1 MAIFVG
7 LMQEQ
12 ESLMQRCLQ
21 LAELGKGQTAP
32 NPLVGAVLAYRD
44 KIIGEGYHARYG
56 AAHAE
61 VDCLQNVAPVHHHL
75 IPAATLYVSL
85 EPCCHHGKTPP
96 CTDLI
101 LRSGIKKVVV
111 ATTDPFP
118 AVNSGGIRVL
128 REAGVEVQVGM
139 LETESRWMNRR
150 FFTFHQQQRPYIVLK
165 WAQTYDGFLGGET
178 SERWLISNELSQRQL
193 HQWRSEEQAIL
204 VGYRTALLDDPSL
217 TTRLVPGKNPLRM
230 VIDPKNALP
239 AGLTIFQDGLPVV
252 IFNELEDGRQGVVSR
267 VKVEDKDW
275 KEGIFTYCRQ
285 HQIQSILVEG
295 GRATLLYFLHQG
307 CWDEIRRVTN
317 LNLRG
322 NTGVPAPAIPN
333 HTTPAETYFLD
344 NDKVEIIYRDSIRN
358 TIRDTIPS

>member
-1 MAIFVG
+1 MSRDSS
-7 LMQEQ
+7 EC
-12 ESLMQRCLQ
+12 MQRCLQ

-139 LETESRWMNRR
+139 LENESRWMNRR

-230 VIDPKNALP
+230 VIDPKNALS

-275 KEGIFTYCRQ
+275 KEGIFTYCRR

-295 GRATLLYFLHQG
+295 GRATLLYFLQQG

-344 NDKVEIIYRDSIRN
+344 NDKVEIIYRDSIRD
-358 TIRDTIPS
+358 TKRDTIPS